1 MLAWIP
7 AVRGKIPLRRFIF
20 QTVHLVGFVNRPIAH
35 LTLFEGS
42 MVLSNTMTAVPFEAH
57 HSLRSMLQ
65 AAPEPDEV
73 HRCEIS
79 QRLYNMR
86 SADSFGQRSSASIL
100 IKRMYAT
107 RGYPSMPLPEEPPPT
122 RITLVAS
129 EEEATVATITI
140 GFDSPEGLHVDALF
154 AEQANALRDAGQAI
168 CEFTTLAMDNVVS
181 SRRVLAS
188 LFHLAYIYAHRVMGF
203 DSLLIEVNPRH
214 VTYYRRMLGFQV
226 IGPQRFNL
234 RVNAPAV
241 LLCLDF
247 AHAREQIARFG
258 GRPECART
266 ERSLYPDSFSASE
279 EAGIVGRLKPIDPEL
294 AIAARRYRP
303 PCLLQA

>member
-1 MLAWIP
+1 MI
-7 AVRGKIPLRRFIF
+7 G
-20 QTVHLVGFVNRPIAH
+20 
-35 LTLFEGS
+35 LTPQAS
-42 MVLSNTMTAVPFEAH
+42 
-57 HSLRSMLQ
+57 HSLRSLLQ
-65 AAPEPDEV
+65 NPSQSEDL

-79 QRLYNMR
+79 QRLFNIR

-100 IKRMYAT
+100 INRMYAS
-107 RGYPSMPLPEEPPPT
+107 RGYPSKPLPEDPPPT

-129 EEEATVATITI
+129 ENEATVATITV

-154 AEQANALRDAGQAI
+154 SDQANALRDAGRAI
-168 CEFTTLAMDNVVS
+168 CEFTTLAMDSVVR

-188 LFHLAYIYAHRVMGF
+188 LFHSAYIYAHRVMDF

-214 VTYYRRMLGFQV
+214 VSYYQRMLGFEA

-266 ERSLYPDSFSASE
+266 ERSLYPDFFSAAE
-279 EAGIVGRLKPIDPEL
+279 EAGIVSRLQPVYPEV
-294 AIAARRYRP
+294 ANAVRRFEP
-303 PCLLQA
+303 PRLMQA